1 MGYFL
6 VAILVAAL
14 YHFIYESILAP
25 SWRLK
30 LRFEL
35 FVLRDKVRAL
45 KVDHG
50 VAFQD
55 KHYHYLQDS
64 INTLLSLLA
73 RFDLATLGRIEAE
86 MKRNPELQQQSDE
99 RSQVLDDCDLE
110 DAKLIRYASLR
121 IAIAALA
128 VNSGGWFIYVL
139 PPLSLALGLKRYFS
153 SFRQRIKAVVA
164 IPQSEINKFAPAST
178 DLSLGL
184 AC

>member
-6 VAILVAAL
+6 IAILGVAL

-45 KVDHG
+45 KIDHPE
-50 VAFQD
+50 AFRD

-64 INTLLSLLA
+64 VNTLVMLLA

-86 MKRNPELQQQSDE
+86 MKRNPQLQKQSDE
-99 RSQVLDDCDLE
+99 RSRILDDCGLE
-110 DAKLIRYASLR
+110 EAKAIRYASLR
-121 IAIAALA
+121 IAFSALA
-128 VNSGGWFIYVL
+128 VNSGGWFIYAV
-139 PPLSLALGLKRYFS
+139 PTLSIVFGLKSYFS

-164 IPQSEINKFAPAST
+164 IPQAEINKFAPAST
-178 DLSLGL
+178 DPSLGM